1 MKKNFSFNNKM
12 ARILLGTAVVAMS
25 LFSCNKD
32 FENALKEEYGSDTA
46 LINKGVRKTLLIIVD
61 GAIGAEVRAVTPP
74 NLSVIADFSIYSYD
88 ALADFNGNT
97 LTNPI
102 GWSTLLTGV
111 GSDKH
116 QVSGT
121 DFTGNNLANY
131 PSLFTH
137 LKNEKPNWRTSAFAS
152 SPELINFLAADA
164 TEKNAYAGND
174 AAVREAVIKELATKD
189 PALVLAQFNDV
200 DKAGAAG
207 TYSATDAG
215 YKAAILKTDQYIGEI
230 LTALRARPAFEDEN
244 WMVVISSDKGN
255 NVANDPAAAALNAF
269 SDSRR
274 NTFFFCYNPRFNSQ
288 ALVKPAVFPYVGSSA
303 LYSGTTSQN
312 RRATVAD
319 GGTLYDIGSAGDF
332 TIQCKVKIPSGNY
345 YYPAILSKRASFGGG
360 VVGWVF
366 FLEADYWMINF
377 GQSGKGNRQIKGH
390 KISDNQ
396 WHTLTAVI
404 RQEGGARNVYTYTD
418 GVLFEN
424 TGNKDIS
431 SYGDLSSP
439 APLTVGNLHA
449 NVTGLKDYFLTDIRI
464 YNTALSDS
472 YIAANFC
479 KTDVSETD
487 IYRDNLLGFWP
498 GVGVV
503 NEDDV
508 NKMKDFSGNNKDLVL
523 ESYNPGSFNDVSGS
537 LCPQPTYSIMPSSAD
552 VATGIYQWFGIIM
565 PSSWALD
572 GRSWI
577 PGYSDVNGD

>member
-1 MKKNFSFNNKM
+1 MKKVFSFNNKI
-12 ARILLGTAVVAMS
+12 AGLLLAASVMAMS

-32 FENALKEEYGSDTA
+32 FENTLKQEYGSDTS
-46 LINKGVRKTLLIIVD
+46 LINKGTRKTLLIIVD
-61 GAIGAEVRAVTPP
+61 GALGSEVRAITPP
-74 NLSVIADFSIYSYD
+74 TLSTIADFSIYSYD
-88 ALADFNGNT
+88 ALADADNNN

-111 GSDKH
+111 GSAKH
-116 QVSGT
+116 QVTGD

-152 SPELINFLAADA
+152 SPELITNLAADA
-164 TEKNAYAGND
+164 TEKIAYAGDD

-189 PALVLAQFNDV
+189 PALVLAQFHDV
-200 DKAGAAG
+200 DKAGTAG
-207 TYSATDAG
+207 SYSATDAG
-215 YKAAILKTDQYIGEI
+215 YKAAILKTDEYIGEI
-230 LTALRARPAFEDEN
+230 LTALRARPDFEDEN

-255 NVANDPAAAALNAF
+255 NVANDPAAAVNAF

-274 NTFFFCYNPRFNSQ
+274 NTFFFVYNPRFLSQ
-288 ALVKPAVFPYVGSSA
+288 ALVKPSVFPYVGA
-303 LYSGTTSQN
+303 APLYSGTTSQN
-312 RRATVAD
+312 RRATVPD
-319 GGTLYDIGSAGDF
+319 GGTLYDIGSEGDF
-332 TIQCKVKIPSGNY
+332 TIQCKVKIPSDNY
-345 YYPAILSKRASFGGG
+345 YYPAIFSKRETFGGG

-366 FLEADYWMINF
+366 FLEGDYWQINF
-377 GQSGKGNRQIKGH
+377 GQTGLGNRQIRGH
-390 KISDNQ
+390 KVADNQ

-404 RQEGGARNVYTYTD
+404 KQEGAARNVYTYTD
-418 GVLFEN
+418 GVLYPF

-439 APLTVGNLHA
+439 APLTVGDLYD
-449 NVTGLKDYFLTDIRI
+449 NVTNLKDYFVTDIRI
-464 YNTALSDS
+464 YNTALPDS

-487 IYRDNLLGFWP
+487 IYRNNLLGFWH
-498 GVGVV
+498 GVDVV

-508 NKMKDFSGNNKDLVL
+508 NLMKDFSGNNKDMVL
-523 ESYNPGSFNDVSGS
+523 QSYNPGNFNDVSGS

-552 VATGIYQWFGIIM
+552 AATGIYQWFGIIV
-565 PSSWALD
+565 PSSWSLD

-577 PGYSDVNGD
+577 PNYTDVNGD